1 MRAGG
6 SAVQRPIM
14 SNEPVWEVEDYEACD
29 PVIAEDQNRKLRLH
43 ARRAKGI
50 VDALLSKEL
59 VLLKPERDA
68 RARLEARLVR
78 CLKNGVFSDGW
89 AGERLV
95 GVLVH
100 CDAVEEVFADP
111 DGARHALEHCT

>member
-1 MRAGG
+1 
-6 SAVQRPIM
+6 M
-14 SNEPVWEVEDYEACD
+14 SSERVWEVEDYEACD
-29 PVIAEDQNRKLRLH
+29 PVIAEDQSRKLRLH
-43 ARRAKGI
+43 ARRAKAI

-59 VLLKPERDA
+59 VVLRPEPDA

-95 GVLVH
+95 GVLIQ
-100 CDAVEEVFADP
+100 CSAVEEIFADAE
-111 DGARHALEHCT
+111 GARRVLE